1 MTEKKFEQN
10 NVEIAL
16 NILYA
21 SHNTKEI
28 CRVYK
33 SEYNNERKN
42 QVILLMIANGACI
55 DGVAKR
61 HYLALKSES
70 ESYDGKLCNRPVKV
84 YLDYLE
90 E

>member
-1 MTEKKFEQN
+1 MHLKILKKY
-10 NVEIAL
+10 VE
-16 NILYA
+16 Y
-21 SHNTKEI
+21 T
-28 CRVYK
+28 K

-55 DGVAKR
+55 DGVAER